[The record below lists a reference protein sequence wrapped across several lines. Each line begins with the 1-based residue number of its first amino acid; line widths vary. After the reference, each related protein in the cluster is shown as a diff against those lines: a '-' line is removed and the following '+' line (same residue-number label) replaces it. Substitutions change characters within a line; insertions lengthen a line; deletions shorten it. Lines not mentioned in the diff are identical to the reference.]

1 MPLRHPTKLFPI
13 APALLAVWG
22 ALALMDGPAA
32 RAADAVF
39 FETRIRPVLHEHC
52 VECHGAEKQKG
63 GLRLDSRAGLM
74 KGGESGDAVVPGK
87 PVESLLL
94 KAVRHEDKDLKM
106 PPPKSGPR
114 LPEAVIADLAEW
126 VKAGA
131 VWPQDAPAAAAVV
144 EEKKEPFAWA
154 KFRAEHWAFRPVV
167 KKEPPAVRDAAWVR
181 SPLDRF
187 VLAKLEAAQLPP
199 APPAEKRSLIRR
211 AYLDLT
217 GLPPTPEEVAAFLA
231 DASPEAFAKVVDAL
245 LASPHSGERW
255 GRHWLDVARYSDGLG
270 GFLDA
275 DPLPEAWRY
284 RDWVVAALNRDLPYD
299 QFVRAQIAGD
309 LISENRDLSIATGF
323 FAVGPTY
330 ISDGGDPDAKAQA
343 DAETLAD
350 RVDTFSRAFL
360 GLTVA
365 CARCHDHKF
374 DPITA
379 RDYYALAGIFHNTKA
394 GLVLLE
400 KGEAAAA
407 FDAAQKAIKE
417 LAKKIHESKDD
428 EAARANLPAMKE
440 ELERLRQAV
449 PPAPAKA
456 HTLADT
462 GSVDLAV
469 AIRGDL
475 RRHGEPA
482 PRRFLQILAGENAPL
497 FRAGSGR
504 RQLADAVADPANPL
518 TARVL
523 VNRVWQHHF
532 GQALARTPS
541 NFGVI
546 GDKPTHPELLD
557 WLAATFV
564 EDGWS
569 LKKLHR
575 RILLSATWQMSSRH
589 APAAFAA
596 DGENRLLWRMNPR
609 SLEVEPW
616 RDSLLAVTGELDRTL
631 GGPPTDRIL
640 ESPRRTL
647 YGKISRNG
655 DKLASDEFLRLFD
668 FPAPR
673 TTSEQRATSTVPQ
686 QQLFLMN
693 SPFMAARAT
702 ALAARLQSEAPADPA
717 RIARAYELLYAR
729 PPTAPETALGLA
741 YLADPADPA
750 AAKPET
756 RWKSYAQALLS
767 AHEFRQIQ

>member
-1 MPLRHPTKLFPI
+1 MPRTLAL
-13 APALLAVWG
+13 AASALLAG
-22 ALALMDGPAA
+22 QAA
-32 RAADAVF
+32 RAADAEF

-52 VECHGAEKQKG
+52 VECHGAKKQKG

-74 KGGESGDAVVPGK
+74 QGGESGDAVVPGK
-87 PVESLLL
+87 PAESLLL

-114 LPEAVIADLAEW
+114 LPEAVIADLADW

-131 VWPQDAPAAAAVV
+131 VWPQDAPAAAVV
-144 EEKKEPFAWA
+144 VVGKKESFDWA
-154 KFRAEHWAFRPVV
+154 KFRAEHWAFRLVV
-167 KKEPPAVRDAAWVR
+167 KTEPPAVRDAAWVR
-181 SPLDRF
+181 SPIDRL
-187 VLAKLEAAQLPP
+187 VLARLEAAKLQP
-199 APPAEKRSLIRR
+199 APPAEKRTLIRR

-231 DASPEAFAKVVDAL
+231 DTTPDAFAKVVDAL
-245 LASPHSGERW
+245 LAWPHYGEHW

-309 LISENRDLSIATGF
+309 LISGDGDLGIATGF

-343 DAETLAD
+343 EAETLAD

-379 RDYYALAGIFHNTKA
+379 RDYYALAGIFHNSKA
-394 GLVLLE
+394 GLVLLD
-400 KGEAAAA
+400 KGERAA
-407 FDAAQKAIKE
+407 FEVAQKEIKE
-417 LAKKIHESKDD
+417 QEKKIKEAKTD
-428 EAARANLPAMKE
+428 EGAKGSLAAMKE
-440 ELERLRQAV
+440 ELERLRKSA
-449 PPAPAKA
+449 PRAPAQA
-456 HTLADT
+456 HTLAES
-462 GSVDLAV
+462 GSKDLPV

-497 FRAGSGR
+497 FREGSGR

-518 TARVL
+518 TARVI

-609 SLEVEPW
+609 NLEVEPW

-631 GGPPTDRIL
+631 GGPPSDKLL

-673 TTSEQRATSTVPQ
+673 TTSEQRTTSTVPQ

-702 ALAARLQSEAPADPA
+702 ALAARLQREAPGDPA
-717 RIARAYELLYAR
+717 RIARAYALLYAR
-729 PPTAPETALGLA
+729 PPTASESDLGLA
-741 YLADPADPA
+741 YLAAPTGGA
-750 AAKPET
+750 PEA

-767 AHEFRQIQ
+767 AHEFRQVQ

>member
-1 MPLRHPTKLFPI
+1 M
-13 APALLAVWG
+13 
-22 ALALMDGPAA
+22 
-32 RAADAVF
+32 
-39 FETRIRPVLHEHC
+39 
-52 VECHGAEKQKG
+52 
-63 GLRLDSRAGLM
+63 
-74 KGGESGDAVVPGK
+74 
-87 PVESLLL
+87 
-94 KAVRHEDKDLKM
+94 
-106 PPPKSGPR
+106 
-114 LPEAVIADLAEW
+114 
-126 VKAGA
+126 
-131 VWPQDAPAAAAVV
+131 
-144 EEKKEPFAWA
+144 
-154 KFRAEHWAFRPVV
+154 
-167 KKEPPAVRDAAWVR
+167 
-181 SPLDRF
+181 
-187 VLAKLEAAQLPP
+187 
-199 APPAEKRSLIRR
+199 
-211 AYLDLT
+211 
-217 GLPPTPEEVAAFLA
+217 
-231 DASPEAFAKVVDAL
+231 
-245 LASPHSGERW
+245 
-255 GRHWLDVARYSDGLG
+255 
-270 GFLDA
+270 
-275 DPLPEAWRY
+275 
-284 RDWVVAALNRDLPYD
+284 
-299 QFVRAQIAGD
+299 
-309 LISENRDLSIATGF
+309 
-323 FAVGPTY
+323 
-330 ISDGGDPDAKAQA
+330 
-343 DAETLAD
+343 
-350 RVDTFSRAFL
+350 
-360 GLTVA
+360 
-365 CARCHDHKF
+365 
-374 DPITA
+374 
-379 RDYYALAGIFHNTKA
+379 
-394 GLVLLE
+394 
-400 KGEAAAA
+400 
-407 FDAAQKAIKE
+407 
-417 LAKKIHESKDD
+417 
-428 EAARANLPAMKE
+428 
-440 ELERLRQAV
+440 
-449 PPAPAKA
+449 
-456 HTLADT
+456 
-462 GSVDLAV
+462 
-469 AIRGDL
+469 
-475 RRHGEPA
+475 
-482 PRRFLQILAGENAPL
+482 
-497 FRAGSGR
+497 
-504 RQLADAVADPANPL
+504 
-518 TARVL
+518 
-523 VNRVWQHHF
+523 NRVWQHHF

-750 AAKPET
+750 DPAAAKPET